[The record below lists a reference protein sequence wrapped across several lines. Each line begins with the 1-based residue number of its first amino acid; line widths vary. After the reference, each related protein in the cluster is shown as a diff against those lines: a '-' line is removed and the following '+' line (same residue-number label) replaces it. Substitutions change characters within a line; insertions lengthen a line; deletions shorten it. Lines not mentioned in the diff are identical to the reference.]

1 MKEDIK
7 TIRICVYI
15 IMVIHGFWLG
25 TKIGEMLF

>member
-15 IMVIHGFWLG
+15 IMIIHGMWLG
-25 TKIGEMLF
+25 AKLGQLLH